1 MRCVT
6 WKTILRIEDN
16 DYMMSYDIP
25 ANNHIIFLEH
35 YETIW
40 NNMEQSERL
49 HERGECKPH
58 EQLVHKHV
66 GGSKPLKSRN
76 P

>member
-1 MRCVT
+1 
-6 WKTILRIEDN
+6 
-16 DYMMSYDIP
+16 
-25 ANNHIIFLEH
+25 
-35 YETIW
+35 
-40 NNMEQSERL
+40 MEQSERL